1 MIIAI
6 DGHSS
11 CGKSTVS
18 KEVAKRLGLIY
29 IDTGAMYRAFTY
41 YLLINGIDY
50 KNDFEEGLF
59 DKIKISFKNIDG
71 KNVTFLNDIN
81 VENEIRSL
89 EISKHVSPVST
100 ISEVRT
106 FLVEQQREMGA
117 NGNVVMDGRDISSV
131 VFPNADLKIFMTANV
146 DVRALR
152 RKLELEDK
160 GMSDVSLYDIESNL
174 LERDLIDSTRS
185 DSPLIQVEDAYL
197 LDTTDLGVEDCVQK
211 VMDLVNS
218 LLSC

>member
-1 MIIAI
+1 M
-6 DGHSS
+6 
-11 CGKSTVS
+11 
-18 KEVAKRLGLIY
+18 
-29 IDTGAMYRAFTY
+29 
-41 YLLINGIDY
+41 
-50 KNDFEEGLF
+50 
-59 DKIKISFKNIDG
+59 
-71 KNVTFLNDIN
+71 NDIN

-211 VMDLVNS
+211 VMDLANS
-218 LLSC
+218 LL

>member
-41 YLLINGIDY
+41 YLLINVIDY

-211 VMDLVNS
+211 VMDLANS
-218 LLSC
+218 LL

>member
-211 VMDLVNS
+211 VMDLANS
-218 LLSC
+218 LL